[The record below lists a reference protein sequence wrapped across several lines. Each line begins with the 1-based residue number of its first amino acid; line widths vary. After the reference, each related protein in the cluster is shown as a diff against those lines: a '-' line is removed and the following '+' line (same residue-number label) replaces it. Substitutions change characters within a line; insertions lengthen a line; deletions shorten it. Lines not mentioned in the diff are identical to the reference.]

1 MGSLDLMQQ
10 GPFNSPLEAGLRSL
24 FVLTAAYPTTFDL
37 GRLVELDYLVVH
49 SGDFDGP
56 PSLHAPVPL
65 RSGEILIRRSL
76 VEKGVLLLVGRGLL
90 ERQIHEDGVFFC
102 ASEISAPFVTSLT
115 AKYNL
120 DLWARASWAVEE
132 FGALGALQI
141 RERFSGLFDAWST
154 QFEFAQRI
162 SD

>member
-1 MGSLDLMQQ
+1 MQQ

-24 FVLTAAYPTTFDL
+24 FVLTAAYPKTFDL

-90 ERQIHEDGVFFC
+90 ERKIQEDGVFFC
-102 ASEISAPFVTSLT
+102 ASEISAPFVMSLT

-120 DLWARASWAVEE
+120 DLWKRASWAVEE
-132 FGALGALQI
+132 FGGLGALQI

-154 QFEFAQRI
+154 QFQIAQRI

>member
-1 MGSLDLMQQ
+1 MGSIDFMTQ

-24 FVLTAAYPTTFDL
+24 FVLTAAYPMTFDI

-56 PSLHAPVPL
+56 PSLHAPLPL
-65 RSGEILIRRSL
+65 RSGEILIRRGL
-76 VEKGVLLLVGRGLL
+76 VEKGILLMVGRGLL
-90 ERQIHEDGVFFC
+90 ERQIQEDGVFFC

-132 FGALGALQI
+132 FGSLDAMQI
-141 RERFSGLFDAWST
+141 KERFSGMFDAWST
-154 QFEFAQRI
+154 QFQIAHRVL
-162 SD
+162 D